1 MINLPECMPL
11 HEASFH
17 QWLCFGR
24 TKVMKDRH
32 RGFDTI
38 AALIAWTIWKE
49 RNDRVFNLQQ
59 RPWAEIARAMA
70 AEAEL

>member
-1 MINLPECMPL
+1 
-11 HEASFH
+11 
-17 QWLCFGR
+17 
-24 TKVMKDRH
+24 MKDRH